1 MFTTRS
7 DGLERSESNYFC
19 TVISK
24 ILVKE
29 NIFYFMANLAAR
41 IALLSHAYS
50 QYTQLVPIVFKAP
63 RESYIETLGVLTFFL
78 NMCAMVY
85 N

>member
-1 MFTTRS
+1 MFKKA
-7 DGLERSESNYFC
+7 
-19 TVISK
+19 I
-24 ILVKE
+24 
-29 NIFYFMANLAAR
+29 
-41 IALLSHAYS
+41 S

-85 N
+85 DKNCIMMSLFEYAKPFGFFSMYFLLAEVGEFLI

>member
-1 MFTTRS
+1 
-7 DGLERSESNYFC
+7 
-19 TVISK
+19 
-24 ILVKE
+24 
-29 NIFYFMANLAAR
+29 MANLAAR
-41 IALLSHAYS
+41 WIALLSHAYVQIGYQ

-85 N
+85 D